1 MEDILTQMVLPKY
14 SRRCTAII
22 NCIIVRAIQYL
33 IQCESCY
40 QTAHKDN
47 VQAIAS
53 FGYRRQHIVEEV
65 TRRSLADLGRVIFFA
80 KT

>member
-1 MEDILTQMVLPKY
+1 MARFH
-14 SRRCTAII
+14 S
-22 NCIIVRAIQYL
+22 
-33 IQCESCY
+33 Y